1 MHILT
6 VAKVK
11 DYPDIEQLLSDLTWY
26 DDNYYID
33 DTCDDTK
40 STAHFDYCTL
50 GGRFSLDGNIHIA
63 TYKQVIEKHGRVNA
77 YLLENYEFFYTEYDD
92 NKCPFKSD
100 DVVYIIDGH
109 Q

>member
-1 MHILT
+1 MHLLT
-6 VAKVK
+6 VARVK
-11 DYPDIEQLLSDLTWY
+11 DYPNPEIVLSDLTR
-26 DDNYYID
+26 DDNSRRI
-33 DTCDDTK
+33 K
-40 STAHFDYCTL
+40 PTAHFDYCTL

-63 TYKQVIEKHGRVNA
+63 TYKQVIKKHGRVSA
-77 YLLENYEFFYTEYDD
+77 YLLENYEFFYTECDD